1 MVFPVKIPSVHAIVI
16 PRLTEHNCG
25 TLGKHVT
32 KPQKTQEAALPTVH
46 YLPFSCLIHINPP
59 STMSD
64 NTENIIKASTSMKP
78 KEMDK
83 SVLRDVFIFIVSAS
97 MLIGLLALG
106 LELARQSAKPP
117 NIIIILADDL
127 GELMS
132 VKFF

>member
-1 MVFPVKIPSVHAIVI
+1 
-16 PRLTEHNCG
+16 
-25 TLGKHVT
+25 
-32 KPQKTQEAALPTVH
+32 
-46 YLPFSCLIHINPP
+46 
-59 STMSD
+59 MSD
-64 NTENIIKASTSMKP
+64 SSENIIKASTSMKP

-83 SVLRDVFIFIVSAS
+83 SVLKDVVIFIVSTS

-132 VKFF
+132 VKFLQWNRWFWKIIFCDELHMKY